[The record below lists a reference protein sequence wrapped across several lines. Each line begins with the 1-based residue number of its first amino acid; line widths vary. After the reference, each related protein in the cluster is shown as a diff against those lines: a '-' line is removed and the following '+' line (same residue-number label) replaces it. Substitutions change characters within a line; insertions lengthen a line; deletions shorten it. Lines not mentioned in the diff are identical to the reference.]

1 MVYKIDFDDI
11 RPFNDSEVNQY
22 LRELLEDEGFEKV
35 LQFIFQEKERI
46 EQVKLAISKINSIK
60 ELQLGMMYNLIEN
73 LILNKT
79 TDGLTASGL
88 DKLDKNASYL
98 FISNHRDI
106 VLDSALMNY
115 LIVREGMNTT
125 EIAIGNNLLIEK
137 WIEYI
142 VKLNRAFVVRRNL
155 PVRELLVASKKL
167 SEYIRRDITQK
178 NSSVWIAQRE
188 GRTKDGNDKTQ
199 TALIKML
206 NLSNIK
212 EIAEGFKELRI
223 VPLSISYEIEPC
235 GFSKVHEMYK
245 KKTEGFE
252 KTQEDDL
259 RSMGEGL
266 IRPKGR
272 VHFGFGEPIDAE
284 IDLIDKSEPVQ
295 NQIERIAEL
304 IDEQV
309 YRNFR
314 LWPNNFVAEDIL
326 NGTKNNTAEYTEEQY
341 AKFEAMLDEAVET
354 IPGDSA
360 EIRQMFLQMYVN
372 PIVNKRKTDQ

>member
-1 MVYKIDFDDI
+1 
-11 RPFNDSEVNQY
+11 
-22 LRELLEDEGFEKV
+22 
-35 LQFIFQEKERI
+35 
-46 EQVKLAISKINSIK
+46 
-60 ELQLGMMYNLIEN
+60 
-73 LILNKT
+73 
-79 TDGLTASGL
+79 
-88 DKLDKNASYL
+88 
-98 FISNHRDI
+98 
-106 VLDSALMNY
+106 
-115 LIVREGMNTT
+115 
-125 EIAIGNNLLIEK
+125 
-137 WIEYI
+137 
-142 VKLNRAFVVRRNL
+142 
-155 PVRELLVASKKL
+155 
-167 SEYIRRDITQK
+167 
-178 NSSVWIAQRE
+178 
-188 GRTKDGNDKTQ
+188 
-199 TALIKML
+199 
-206 NLSNIK
+206 
-212 EIAEGFKELRI
+212 
-223 VPLSISYEIEPC
+223 
-235 GFSKVHEMYK
+235 MYK